1 MKRRD
6 FIKSSLVLSA
16 MGSRIPLLAINR
28 TQKQM
33 ARTVS
38 WESDRIVVLIK
49 LNGGNDG
56 LNTIIPVQNSQYYN
70 LRPTIGI
77 SPTDALTLNYE
88 TGMHPSMNALLPYFQ
103 DGEMSVI
110 HEAGYDDGN
119 LSHFRSSDI
128 WATGSDADE
137 FWNTGWLGRL
147 FTEIYPEFPNHN
159 EDHPLAIQMGSA
171 NLLEFQ
177 TTTSNGASMI
187 NDPDVMYQLISENYV
202 PGSNDPP
209 PNTIGGQELTY
220 VRELDASS
228 FEYSEIIFNSAN
240 AGSNT
245 VTYPDTNLGA
255 QLAVTAKL
263 ISGGL
268 DTPIYRL
275 YLGGFDTHA
284 NQLADQGA
292 LLQQV
297 SDAVAAFLSD
307 LESQGLHNR
316 VMTMTTSEFGRRS
329 YENGSG
335 GTDHGT
341 SAPII
346 ALGPQINSNQ
356 LFHGTHPDLS
366 AVDNVG
372 NPPIQ
377 FDFRQVYATLL
388 TDWFGLDASISSEI
402 FQQTFN
408 SIPFIA
414 NPLTVKGNGVV
425 PASFT
430 LHPAFPN
437 PFNPAAEIAFDLP
450 KAGSV
455 ILKVHSLRGRR
466 IFTHRYGKLN
476 AGTHRFRLNGSD
488 WPAGVYMMS
497 VEAFGSVQ
505 SQKITLLK

>member
-38 WESDRIVVLIK
+38 WDTDRIVVLIK

-56 LNTIIPVQNSQYYN
+56 MNTIIPVQNSQYYT

-77 SPTDALTLNYE
+77 SQADALTLNYE
-88 TGMHPSMNALLPYFQ
+88 TGLHPSMDALLPYFQ
-103 DGEMSVI
+103 NGEMSVI
-110 HEAGYDDGN
+110 HEAGYDDSN

-128 WATGSDADE
+128 WATGSDAYE

-147 FTEIYPEFPNHN
+147 FTEIYPDFPNHN
-159 EDHPLAIQMGSA
+159 EDYPLAIQMGSA

-177 TTTSNGASMI
+177 TTMSNGASMI
-187 NDPDVMYQLISENYV
+187 NDPDLMYQLISENYV

-209 PNTIGGQELTY
+209 PATLGGQELTY

-240 AGSNT
+240 AGSNS

-284 NQLADQGA
+284 NQLSDQGT

-307 LESQGLHNR
+307 LESQGLSNR
-316 VMTMTTSEFGRRS
+316 VMTLTTSEFGRRS
-329 YENGSG
+329 YENGTG

-341 SAPII
+341 SAPIM
-346 ALGPQINSNQ
+346 AFGPQINSNQ

-366 AVDNVG
+366 AIDNNG

-377 FDFRQVYATLL
+377 FDFRQMYSTLL
-388 TDWFGLDASISSEI
+388 TDWFGLEETVSSSI
-402 FQQTFN
+402 FQQSFN
-408 SIPFIA
+408 TIPFIA
-414 NPLTVKGNGVV
+414 NPLTITGNGAI
-425 PASFT
+425 PKSFT

-437 PFNPAAEIAFDLP
+437 PFNPATEISFDLP
-450 KAGSV
+450 KASSA
-455 ILKVHSLRGRR
+455 ILRVHDVRGRSIYSNR
-466 IFTHRYGKLN
+466 LGKLP
-476 AGTHRFRLNGSD
+476 AGTHRFRLLGND
-488 WPAGVYMMS
+488 WASGVYYVR
-497 VEAFGSVQ
+497 VEAAGS
-505 SQKITLLK
+505 SQTTKITLLK